1 MSFDV
6 ILPFLKPIEH
16 LLSSGTIS
24 EIMVNPD
31 GSVWVEEKG
40 RIVRQPEIRFE
51 DGALLTG
58 LEVIANRFG
67 KKLDADSPILNLRLP
82 DGSRMAALIPPVVN
96 PQPMT
101 TIRRFTSKGF
111 TMNDLI
117 ERRMLTAEQGQHLT
131 DAIHRGDNLLISGGT
146 GAGKTTLTNVIAG
159 FIPDSD
165 RILILEDVAE
175 LYIKKP
181 HVISAEAQLDT
192 HKSQI
197 GFADLL
203 KAALRHRPDRIIVGE
218 IRGLEARVFL
228 DALNTGHRG
237 SLSTIHANS
246 AEDALRR
253 LAQLAMRG
261 SGGVPL
267 KNIEDE
273 CNRSINLV
281 VHVSNQNGWR
291 HVTEIFVTQS
301 VSDRRGRTLRRE
313 GILPSFSIHF
323 DFEGQQLEIEVI
335 D

>member
-1 MSFDV
+1 MSFEV
-6 ILPFLKPIEH
+6 IIPFLKPIEH
-16 LLSSGTIS
+16 LLASRTVS

-31 GSVWVEEKG
+31 GSVWMEEKG
-40 RIVRQPEIRFE
+40 RIEPVSEIRFD
-51 DGALLTG
+51 DGALLTS

-96 PQPMT
+96 PQPMM
-101 TIRRFTSKGF
+101 TIRKFTSRDF
-111 TMNDLI
+111 TMEDLI
-117 ERRMLTAEQGQHLT
+117 ERRMLTAEQAQQLT
-131 DAIHRGDNLLISGGT
+131 DAIRRGDNVLTSGGT

-218 IRGLEARVFL
+218 IRGPEARVFL

-246 AEDALRR
+246 AGEALRR

-267 KNIEDE
+267 QDVAEE
-273 CNRSINLV
+273 CRRSIDLIAHVANLD
-281 VHVSNQNGWR
+281 GR
-291 HVTEIFVTQS
+291 RYVTEI
-301 VSDRRGRTLRRE
+301 RT
-313 GILPSFSIHF
+313 SNDF
-323 DFEGQQLEIEVI
+323 DNGV
-335 D
+335 

>member
-1 MSFDV
+1 MSFEV
-6 ILPFLKPIEH
+6 IIPFLKPIEH
-16 LLSSGTIS
+16 LLASRTVS

-31 GSVWVEEKG
+31 GSVWMEEKG
-40 RIVRQPEIRFE
+40 RIEPVSEVRFE
-51 DGALLTG
+51 EGALLTS

-96 PQPMT
+96 PQPMM
-101 TIRRFTSKGF
+101 TIRKFTSRDF
-111 TMNDLI
+111 TMDDLI
-117 ERRMLTAEQGQHLT
+117 ERKMLTAEQGQQLVG
-131 DAIHRGDNLLISGGT
+131 AVRRGDNLLISGGA

-159 FIPDSD
+159 FIPDSV

-175 LYIKKP
+175 LYIRKQ

-197 GFADLL
+197 GFSDLL

-218 IRGLEARVFL
+218 IRGPEARVFL

-246 AEDALRR
+246 AGDALRR

-261 SGGVPL
+261 SGGIPL
-267 KNIEDE
+267 QNVTEE
-273 CNRSINLV
+273 CRRSIDLIA
-281 VHVSNQNGWR
+281 HVANQDGWR
-291 HVTEIFVTQS
+291 RVTEI
-301 VSDRRGRTLRRE
+301 RTSNEL
-313 GILPSFSIHF
+313 
-323 DFEGQQLEIEVI
+323 I
-335 D
+335 DGK

>member
-1 MSFDV
+1 MSFEV
-6 ILPFLKPIEH
+6 IIPFVKPIEH
-16 LLSSGTIS
+16 LLASRTVS

-31 GSVWVEEKG
+31 GSIWIEEKG
-40 RIVRQPEIRFE
+40 RIEQVSEVQFDE
-51 DGALLTG
+51 GALLTS

-96 PQPMT
+96 PNPMM
-101 TIRRFTSKGF
+101 TIRKFTSRDF
-111 TMNDLI
+111 TMDDLI
-117 ERRMLTAEQGQHLT
+117 ERRMLTAEQGQQLT
-131 DAIHRGDNLLISGGT
+131 EAVHRGDNLLISGGT

-175 LYIKKP
+175 LHIRKR

-192 HKSQI
+192 HKTQI
-197 GFADLL
+197 GFSELL

-218 IRGLEARVFL
+218 IRGPEARVFL

-267 KNIEDE
+267 QDVTDE
-273 CNRSINLV
+273 CRRSIDLIA
-281 VHVSNQNGWR
+281 HVANQDGWR
-291 HVTEIFVTQS
+291 HVTEICTAHEFT
-301 VSDRRGRTLRRE
+301 DAM
-313 GILPSFSIHF
+313 
-323 DFEGQQLEIEVI
+323 
-335 D
+335 

>member
-1 MSFDV
+1 MSFE
-6 ILPFLKPIEH
+6 ILIPFLKPIKH
-16 LLSSGTIS
+16 LLEADTVS

-31 GSVWVEEKG
+31 GSVWIEEKG
-40 RIVRQPEIRFE
+40 HIELLQEIRFE
-51 DGALLTG
+51 EGALLTS

-96 PQPMT
+96 PQPMI
-101 TIRRFTSKGF
+101 TIRKFTSRGY

-117 ERRMLTAEQGQHLT
+117 ERSMLTVEQGKLLT
-131 DAIHRGDNLLISGGT
+131 DAIRRGDNLLISGGT

-159 FIPDSD
+159 FIPDSE

-175 LYIKKP
+175 LYIRKR

-197 GFADLL
+197 GFSDLL

-218 IRGLEARVFL
+218 IRGPEARVFL

-246 AEDALRR
+246 AGDALRR

-267 KNIEDE
+267 ADVTEE
-273 CNRSINLV
+273 CMRSIDLIA
-281 VHVSNQNGWR
+281 HVSNQDGWR
-291 HVTEIFVTQS
+291 HVTEIS
-301 VSDRRGRTLRRE
+301 VSQE
-313 GILPSFSIHF
+313 SI
-323 DFEGQQLEIEVI
+323 GGT
-335 D
+335 

>member
-1 MSFDV
+1 MNFE
-6 ILPFLKPIEH
+6 IIIPFLKPIEH
-16 LLSSGTIS
+16 LLASRTVS

-31 GSVWVEEKG
+31 GSVWMEEMG
-40 RIVRQPEIRFE
+40 RIEPVSEVRFE
-51 DGALLTG
+51 EGALLTG

-96 PQPMT
+96 PQPMM
-101 TIRRFTSKGF
+101 TIRKFISRNFTVD
-111 TMNDLI
+111 DLI
-117 ERRMLTAEQGQHLT
+117 ERRMLTAEQGQQLT
-131 DAIHRGDNLLISGGT
+131 DAVRRGDNLLISGGT

-159 FIPDSD
+159 FIPDTD

-175 LYIKKP
+175 LYIRKR
-181 HVISAEAQLDT
+181 HVVSAEAQLDT

-218 IRGLEARVFL
+218 IRGPEARIFL

-246 AEDALRR
+246 ADDALRR
-253 LAQLAMRG
+253 LAQLAVRG

-267 KNIEDE
+267 QDVTEE
-273 CNRSINLV
+273 CRRSIDLIA
-281 VHVSNQNGWR
+281 HVAKQDGWR
-291 HVTEIFVTQS
+291 HVTEIRASHEFT
-301 VSDRRGRTLRRE
+301 DGMR
-313 GILPSFSIHF
+313 
-323 DFEGQQLEIEVI
+323 
-335 D
+335 